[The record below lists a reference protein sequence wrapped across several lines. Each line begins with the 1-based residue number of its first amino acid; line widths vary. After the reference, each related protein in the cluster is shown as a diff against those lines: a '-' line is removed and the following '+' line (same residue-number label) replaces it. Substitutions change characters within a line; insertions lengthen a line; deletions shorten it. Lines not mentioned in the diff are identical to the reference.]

1 MSTFIH
7 KPGTGSLFKNDTKTK
22 ELQPDFTGKI
32 IISNDCKEGD
42 EIKLSGWIKQSSKG
56 NFLSLSVNTYQPEN
70 KDTFL
75 RGNNNE

>member
-1 MSTFIH
+1 MTTFIH
-7 KPGTGSLFKNDTKTK
+7 KPGTGCLFKNDNKTK

-56 NFLSLSVNTYQPEN
+56 NFLSLSINTYQPEN

-75 RGNNNE
+75 RSNNNE

>member
-1 MSTFIH
+1 MNTFIH
-7 KPGTGSLFKNDTKTK
+7 KLGTGSLFKNENKTK

-32 IISNDCKEGD
+32 IISKDCKEGD

-75 RGNNNE
+75 RSNNE